1 MEWIRANWFW
11 VVFGVLFLWVHMKMH
26 GSHGGHGGHG
36 AHGGHGSSGHAGTS
50 GATDDTIRRDPED
63 RHAQH

>member
-1 MEWIRANWFW
+1 MEWVRANWFW

-26 GSHGGHGGHG
+26 GSHGGHGGHAG
-36 AHGGHGSSGHAGTS
+36 HGGHGGGRDAGPLNA
-50 GATDDTIRRDPED
+50 ATREGTED